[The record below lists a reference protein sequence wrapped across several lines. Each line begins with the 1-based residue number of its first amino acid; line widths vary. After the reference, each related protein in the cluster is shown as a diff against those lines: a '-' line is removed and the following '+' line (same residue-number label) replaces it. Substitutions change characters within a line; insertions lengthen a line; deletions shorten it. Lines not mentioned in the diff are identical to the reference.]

1 MQNAIN
7 FSNTKIEDINEI
19 IAIAQHGDLKL
30 VYNKQD
36 NFICCSSLVYLLNPS
51 AKMINFINLKSTI
64 SIIEEFNLIGESKI
78 GSSQLYYKMTKA
90 QIKSEGLYSGYYIH
104 QDLFYAFMLWL
115 CPQKFIQYSH
125 LLNLIL
131 QNITIESQIQ
141 NKDKDKDSEEIQINL
156 QTIIDKLQIENQELK
171 LKLNNQTQISEIKDQ
186 IIDDKIKV
194 DNMKQQIIET
204 KASINISEEIRIF
217 EKGRPLFNSKG
228 QPLLDEKGKQKTET
242 LLYLSAVK
250 SNNRNNGGM
259 KPIKVIEDIA
269 NSKDLLVEVKRK
281 ANLNST
287 KRLKLMDGN
296 WCYLTLD
303 HLLDLIQDCK
313 SYYMDIRTEN
323 KIQK

>member
-7 FSNTKIEDINEI
+7 FSNTKIEDINEF
-19 IAIAQHGDLKL
+19 IAIAQHGDLKI

-36 NFICCSSLVYLLNPS
+36 NFICCSALISQLNQS
-51 AKMINFINLKSTI
+51 AKMNNFINLKSTKEIILCSSNFGTTQQIDLIYNI
-64 SIIEEFNLIGESKI
+64 SRTELLTFKG
-78 GSSQLYYKMTKA
+78 Q
-90 QIKSEGLYSGYYIH
+90 YSGYYIH
-104 QDLFYAFMLWL
+104 QDLFPLFISWL
-115 CPQKFIQYSH
+115 CPSKFIQYSR

-141 NKDKDKDSEEIQINL
+141 NKDKDKDSEEIELNL

-171 LKLNNQTQISEIKDQ
+171 QKLNNQTQISEIKDQ

>member
-7 FSNTKIEDINEI
+7 FNITKIEDINDKLGKARHGDMEI
-19 IAIAQHGDLKL
+19 IF
-30 VYNKQD
+30 NKED
-36 NFICCSSLVYLLNPS
+36 SFICCSALVQLLKPQADVYKFFKLQTTEALIS
-51 AKMINFINLKSTI
+51 GSQEEVCNF
-64 SIIEEFNLIGESKI
+64 
-78 GSSQLYYKMTKA
+78 YYKMSKA
-90 QIKSEGLYSGYYIH
+90 QTQTNRDYTGYYIH

-115 CPQKFIQYSH
+115 CPSKFIQYSR

-141 NKDKDKDSEEIQINL
+141 NKDKDKDSEEIELNL
-156 QTIIDKLQIENQELK
+156 QTIIDKLQIENQELIQ
-171 LKLNNQTQISEIKDQ
+171 KLNNQTQISEIKDQ

-242 LLYLSAVK
+242 LLYISAVK

>member
-19 IAIAQHGDLKL
+19 IAIAQHGDLKI

-36 NFICCSSLVYLLNPS
+36 NFICCSALVKLLEPNKDTERFFKLQS
-51 AKMINFINLKSTI
+51 TQAIFNDHINAVTELSYKI
-64 SIIEEFNLIGESKI
+64 SRTQMHTERG
-78 GSSQLYYKMTKA
+78 Q
-90 QIKSEGLYSGYYIH
+90 YSGYYIH

-115 CPQKFIQYSH
+115 CPSKFIQYSR

-131 QNITIESQIQ
+131 QNITIENQIQ
-141 NKDKDKDSEEIQINL
+141 NKDKDKDSELNL
-156 QTIIDKLQIENQELK
+156 QTIIDKLQIENQELIQ
-171 LKLNNQTQISEIKDQ
+171 KLNNQTQISEIKDQ

-242 LLYLSAVK
+242 LLYISAVK

-323 KIQK
+323 KIQQQK